1 MKTFVFP
8 FTAVVGQEQ
17 AKKALCIALVNPL
30 TGGLLLSGSSGTA
43 KSVLV
48 RAAGQFTPVGQV
60 VELPLSATEDMIFG
74 SVDVEVAMRS
84 GKRRLRE
91 GLLYRAEGRILYMD
105 EVNLLRPDF
114 LLAVLDSQQNGF
126 FSLQREGMD
135 ICRSVSYIPVATMNP
150 TEGTL
155 EPAVLDRFGMFVSFD
170 DEKSVSMR
178 KEIICRV
185 LSFEKNPQGFFKK
198 YMQEQRQLQ
207 TNVERAK
214 KILPQIELSLP
225 MMQLAARICMQAFC
239 QGNRAELYLIEAARA
254 LAALAQRTYVLPQD
268 IEAAALYVLPHRMG
282 SCNKQGLNPPER
294 TPEQQNDL
302 PDRDGDM
309 ETETEF
315 SGEDPG
321 CGSREDMQDAGR
333 DLTTDMQTQEALE
346 EKETTAMAGDEKEKC
361 VTAQENI
368 NVPALVLAADKR
380 RQQSGGSGKR
390 NISRSD
396 SCQGRYVRTEI
407 RQGEQQ
413 KTDIAFAATLRAA
426 APYQIMRRKTMDGP
440 AVILRPEDWRNWV
453 REKRRGANLL
463 FVVDASG
470 SMAARERMRTVK
482 GVILS
487 LLKEAYQ
494 KRDQVGLIAFR
505 RTQAEVLLPV
515 TRSIELAQ
523 KLLQKMP
530 TGGKTPL
537 AAGLSCA
544 LQVISGLKRRDK
556 QQQTVIIL
564 ITDGRTN
571 SSEGQENPVDR
582 AMEIAGRFQ
591 AAGPDVLVID
601 TETDFVKLGI
611 AKQLAAVMGGNYYK
625 LQQLSQQKILQIIRS
640 VRA

>member
-309 ETETEF
+309 ETEELQ
-315 SGEDPG
+315 PP
-321 CGSREDMQDAGR
+321 DM
-333 DLTTDMQTQEALE
+333 TIE
-346 EKETTAMAGDEKEKC
+346 
-361 VTAQENI
+361 
-368 NVPALVLAADKR
+368 
-380 RQQSGGSGKR
+380 
-390 NISRSD
+390 
-396 SCQGRYVRTEI
+396 
-407 RQGEQQ
+407 
-413 KTDIAFAATLRAA
+413 
-426 APYQIMRRKTMDGP
+426 
-440 AVILRPEDWRNWV
+440 
-453 REKRRGANLL
+453 
-463 FVVDASG
+463 VVDALSG
-470 SMAARERMRTVK
+470 ADFERFAAA
-482 GVILS
+482 L
-487 LLKEAYQ
+487 YQ
-494 KRDQVGLIAFR
+494 KQGMEVMITPGSNDYGADVIVHSGEKYGLLIQCKHAENPLKAMAPNGV
-505 RTQAEVLLPV
+505 QEVLASLEV
-515 TRSIELAQ
+515 Y
-523 KLLQKMP
+523 K
-530 TGGKTPL
+530 
-537 AAGLSCA
+537 
-544 LQVISGLKRRDK
+544 KRNNR
-556 QQQTVIIL
+556 Q
-564 ITDGRTN
+564 
-571 SSEGQENPVDR
+571 
-582 AMEIAGRFQ
+582 
-591 AAGPDVLVID
+591 
-601 TETDFVKLGI
+601 
-611 AKQLAAVMGGNYYK
+611 
-625 LQQLSQQKILQIIRS
+625 
-640 VRA
+640 